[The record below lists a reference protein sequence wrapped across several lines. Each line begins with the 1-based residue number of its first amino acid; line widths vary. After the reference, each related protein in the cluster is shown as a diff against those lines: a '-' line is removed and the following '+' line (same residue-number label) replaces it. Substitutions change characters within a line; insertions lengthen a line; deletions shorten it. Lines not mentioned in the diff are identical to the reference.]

1 MELPYGY
8 NLIIMSQKDHKEN
21 FLINSGL
28 VRQIHVD
35 VTVVDLVVL
44 NTHQVRPNMYKN
56 IKKNVY

>member
-28 VRQIHVD
+28 IRQIHVD
-35 VTVVDLVVL
+35 VNVVDLAIL
-44 NTHQVRPNMYKN
+44 NTHHVRPNMF
-56 IKKNVY
+56 

>member
-28 VRQIHVD
+28 IRQIHVD
-35 VTVVDLVVL
+35 VNVVDLAIL
-44 NTHQVRPNMYKN
+44 NTHHVRPNMFKN
-56 IKKNVY
+56 ISKNVY